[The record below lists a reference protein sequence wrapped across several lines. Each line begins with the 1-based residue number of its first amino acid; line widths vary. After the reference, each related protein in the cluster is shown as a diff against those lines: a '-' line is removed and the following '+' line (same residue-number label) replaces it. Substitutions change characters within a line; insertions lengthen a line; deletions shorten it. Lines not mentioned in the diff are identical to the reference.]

1 MTKNPDV
8 SWILDELVKAPHAR
22 HAVLLSADGLQR
34 AASSEVKPDVADRVS
49 AIASGMQSLSRNG
62 GDFVSAKPTA
72 WQQTMVQFQDGFLF
86 VIAAA
91 DGAYLVASAGPDV
104 DVSAFSY
111 DMAKMVERLG
121 DEMAVA
127 PREPQ
132 AESA

>member
-8 SWILDELVKAPHAR
+8 SWILDELMKAPHAR

-34 AASSEVKPDVADRVS
+34 AASAGVNTDTADRVS

-62 GDFVSAKPTA
+62 GDFVSEKPTA
-72 WQQTMVQFQDGFLF
+72 WQQTMVQFEDGFLF

-91 DGAYLVASAGPDV
+91 DGAYLVASAGRDV
-104 DVSAFSY
+104 DIAAFSY

-121 DEMAVA
+121 DELAVE
-127 PREPQ
+127 PRQSP
-132 AESA
+132 AGAV